1 MVAGLFPFVAFPL
14 PRASLYDGRMR
25 RMNHP
30 LQAIALALLLVLTG
44 QSMALMRS
52 APDASGQMVLCTGTG
67 PITVLTDE
75 NGQPVGPPH
84 ICPDCAMS
92 LFAAVL
98 AAPEMPPQPAM
109 RSEAAVARARTVTA
123 MAAQVVPSARDP
135 PALS

>member
-1 MVAGLFPFVAFPL
+1 
-14 PRASLYDGRMR
+14 MR
-25 RMNHP
+25 RMIHP

-92 LFAAVL
+92 LFAAVQ
-98 AAPEMPPQPAM
+98 AAPEMLSRPVT
-109 RSEAAVARARTVTA
+109 RGEAV
-123 MAAQVVPSARDP
+123 VVPAPATTPQAARVVSSARDP

>member
-1 MVAGLFPFVAFPL
+1 
-14 PRASLYDGRMR
+14 MR
-25 RMNHP
+25 RLFHP
-30 LQAIALALLLVLTG
+30 LQAIALAVLLVLTG

-52 APDASGQMVLCTGTG
+52 APDPAGQMVLCTGTG

-75 NGQPVGPPH
+75 NGLPVGQPH

-98 AAPEMPPQPAM
+98 AAPEMPPRPAL
-109 RSEAAVARARTVTA
+109 RSEAAVVRAPRVTVQ
-123 MAAQVVPSARDP
+123 AAHVAPSARDP